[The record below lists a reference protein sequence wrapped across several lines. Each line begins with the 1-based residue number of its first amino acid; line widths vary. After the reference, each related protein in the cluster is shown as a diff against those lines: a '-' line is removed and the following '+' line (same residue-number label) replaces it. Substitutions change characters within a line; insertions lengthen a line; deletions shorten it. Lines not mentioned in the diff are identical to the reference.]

1 MEKYFTGQDFTILD
15 SVGEPSVVQRIT
27 KLEWIDGPNPKILAH
42 QGLEDSNSDT
52 SELPTQAWPFNPVP
66 AKVPNGLTDS
76 DGNALWDYVPRQTWD
91 SSGEAF
97 NYVEKKLGL
106 ST

>member
-1 MEKYFTGQDFTILD
+1 MEKYFTGQDFTIFD

-42 QGLEDSNSDT
+42 QGLVDSNSDT
-52 SELPTQAWPFNPVP
+52 SDLPTQAWPHNPVP
-66 AKVPNGLTDS
+66 AKVPNGETDS
-76 DGNALWDYVPRQTWD
+76 DGNELWDYQVKQPWD

-106 ST
+106 S

>member
-1 MEKYFTGQDFTILD
+1 MEKYFIGQDFTIFD

-42 QGLEDSNSDT
+42 EGLEDSNSDT
-52 SELPTQAWPFNPVP
+52 TELPTKAWPFNPKP
-66 AKVPNGLTDS
+66 KKIPNGQTDS
-76 DGNALWDYVPRQTWD
+76 DGNKLWDYQPRQPWD

-97 NYVEKKLGL
+97 NYVENKLGL
-106 ST
+106 S

>member
-15 SVGEPSVVQRIT
+15 SIGEPLVVQRII
-27 KLEWIDGPNPKILAH
+27 KLEWVDGKILAH

-52 SELPTQAWPFNPVP
+52 SELPTQAWPVNPVP
-66 AKVPNGLTDS
+66 AKVLNGLTDS
-76 DGNALWDYVPRQTWD
+76 DGNALWDYVPRQPWD